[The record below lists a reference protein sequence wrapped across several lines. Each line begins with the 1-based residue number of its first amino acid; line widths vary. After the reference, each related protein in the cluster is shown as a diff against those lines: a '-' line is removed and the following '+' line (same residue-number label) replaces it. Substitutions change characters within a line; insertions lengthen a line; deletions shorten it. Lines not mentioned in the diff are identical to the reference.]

1 MDLTAEMRTELE
13 TALVAGL
20 ERSKGLEALIQTSR
34 EEKRAVD
41 EKNRSLETL
50 LVTEGAEVPEITAAA
65 LASDER
71 IKPIADAAAV
81 IRARPVLDP
90 VEPTIERG

>member
-1 MDLTAEMRTELE
+1 MDLTAEMRTELQE
-13 TALVAGL
+13 ALDLGR

-50 LVTEGAEVPEITAAA
+50 LLTEGAEVPESTVEA
-65 LASDER
+65 LARDAR
-71 IKPIADAAAV
+71 MKPLMDAAV
-81 IRARPVLDP
+81 EERLKPVA
-90 VEPTIERG
+90 VEPITEKE